1 MVIGD
6 VTRLGS
12 SKGVARR
19 MGGRLAA
26 ALLALIIPAV
36 ALAADGGQ
44 VLECIDKVSRES
56 WAGSQSRETIAA
68 VACRGIGETGAD
80 SKEFEQKVKVL
91 RECFDKVSFRSQA
104 KGTEAET
111 IAASACT
118 GVINAAETAACMDK
132 VSRKFRY
139 VKDTAAESLAARACA
154 RGNPAQETAV
164 CVDKV
169 SFRLDASGALADTLA
184 AIACG
189 R

>member
-1 MVIGD
+1 MIKGD

-12 SKGVARR
+12 SKGGAQRV
-19 MGGRLAA
+19 GGRLAA
-26 ALLALIIPAV
+26 VLLMLTIPAV
-36 ALAADGGQ
+36 ALAADSGQ

-56 WAGSQSRETIAA
+56 WAGSQSREIIAA
-68 VACRGIGETGAD
+68 VACRGISQAGVD
-80 SKEFEQKVKVL
+80 SKEFEQQVKVL
-91 RECFDKVSFRSQA
+91 RECFDKVSFRSRA

-118 GVINAAETAACMDK
+118 GVIDAAETAACMDK
-132 VSRKFRY
+132 VSRKFRS
-139 VKDTAAESLAARACA
+139 VRDIDAESLAAVACA

-169 SFRLDASGALADTLA
+169 GFRLDASGALADTLA